1 VSTLLQRTLSVVI
14 GAPIFLFFLWVG
26 HVWLALLLLG
36 LYVLGVREWS
46 QVLRPL
52 VGGLAF
58 LPLAVGALFVLLPVV
73 HDPAPAGVG
82 VAGVLMAS
90 LIASFSTS
98 TLPATGLSFFGA
110 LYVGWPL
117 AMLEYLREES
127 LNLALFVILAVWAN
141 DIVAYLLGSALG
153 RHRLIRHISPNKTWE
168 GALAG
173 VLAAMAVGFLFAR
186 GMALGPV
193 VGTLLGA
200 LVGIL
205 ALVGDLVESQI
216 KRLVAQKD
224 SGTFLP
230 GHGGVLDRFDAVLF
244 AVPAVYYLLRLFG
257 H

>member
-1 VSTLLQRTLSVVI
+1 VRALAVRAASVAV
-14 GAPIFLFFLWVG
+14 GAPIFVLFLWLG

-36 LYVLGVREWS
+36 LYVLAAREWALA
-46 QVLRPL
+46 LRPL

-58 LPLAVGALFVLLPVV
+58 LPLAVGAGLVLVPLVPDSAPGAAGLAAVLL
-73 HDPAPAGVG
+73 AT
-82 VAGVLMAS
+82 

-98 TLPATGLSFFGA
+98 TLGATGLSFLGA
-110 LYVGWPL
+110 VYIGWPL
-117 AMLEYLREES
+117 AMLEYVRQIGVL
-127 LNLALFVILAVWAN
+127 LALFVVFSIWAN
-141 DIVAYLLGSALG
+141 EIVAYLLGSALG

-168 GALAG
+168 GAVAG
-173 VLAAMAVGFLFAR
+173 AAASVAVGLAMARAIHRSTVEGAALGFL
-186 GMALGPV
+186 
-193 VGTLLGA
+193 VG
-200 LVGIL
+200 VL

-244 AVPAVYYLLRLFG
+244 TTPAVYYLLKLIG